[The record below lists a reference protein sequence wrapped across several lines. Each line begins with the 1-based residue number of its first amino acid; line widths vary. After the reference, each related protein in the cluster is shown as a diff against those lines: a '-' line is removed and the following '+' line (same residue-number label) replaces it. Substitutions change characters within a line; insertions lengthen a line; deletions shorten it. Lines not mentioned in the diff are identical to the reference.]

1 MTSKR
6 KQIID
11 AAHRLFIAKGFHQTS
26 IQDILNEAEISKGTF
41 YNYFTSKNESLI
53 AILEFVREE
62 GNQKRREIAHGKAK
76 DDEEVFIKQIAVRM
90 NTNRQHNLVALFES
104 VFSSKDADLKAY
116 LKREHCVELEWIA
129 KRLIEV
135 FPLETD
141 RYALDHA
148 VILLGIIHHL
158 LHGWTLGTSEEIE
171 TEKVI
176 HFALARIKPIIEEQ
190 IQSEEVF
197 FPENWLGLATGEV
210 ETDTDKMI
218 KQVVTQLEDLLKND
232 QREGEDISKKW
243 DYIQFLLNEF
253 QEEHPRLFLLESVLI
268 SLSHAFRESEDEQEV
283 RKITE
288 NAWGIIE
295 KLEKGNKL

>member
-76 DDEEVFIKQIAVRM
+76 DDEEVFIEQIAVRM

-129 KRLIEV
+129 KRLTEV

-148 VILLGIIHHL
+148 VILLGIVHHL
-158 LHGWTLGTSEEIE
+158 LHGWTLGTNKEIE

-176 HFALARIKPIIEEQ
+176 HFALARIKPIIQEQ
-190 IQSEEVF
+190 IQSGEVF
-197 FPENWLGLATGEV
+197 FPENWLGLVTSEV
-210 ETDTDKMI
+210 ETDTGEMI
-218 KQVVTQLEDLLKND
+218 KQVVTQLEDLLKNHK
-232 QREGEDISKKW
+232 REGEDISKKM

-253 QEEHPRLFLLESVLI
+253 QAEHPRLFLLESVLV
-268 SLSHAFRESEDEQEV
+268 SLSHAFRESDDEHEV

-288 NAWGIIE
+288 NAWGLIE
-295 KLEKGNKL
+295 KLEKEQ